1 MPKYDIQSV
10 MEVRNSRREKKKD
23 INTKELKCVGISI
36 KICFK
41 PSNTDEM
48 KNGELLRN

>member
-10 MEVRNSRREKKKD
+10 MKLRNSRREKKKEN
-23 INTKELKCVGISI
+23 NTKELKCVGISI

-48 KNGELLRN
+48 KNRQLLQN